1 MSKQPTSQPEA
12 RQCSAAKQELI
23 DRAGDPG
30 DVQHQINLLQVEIEK
45 ANAAIAKAVRE
56 RREVAKDS
64 PLVNDF
70 NAAVTAARQALLTV
84 EVRLRK
90 LYESKE
96 DD

>member
-1 MSKQPTSQPEA
+1 MSKQPSSQPES
-12 RQCSAAKQELI
+12 RQCSAAKREVV
-23 DRAGDPG
+23 DRAGAAG
-30 DVQHQINLLQVEIEK
+30 DVQQQIDLLQVEIEK

-64 PLVNDF
+64 PLVTDF

-84 EVRLRK
+84 EVRLRQ

-96 DD
+96 DA